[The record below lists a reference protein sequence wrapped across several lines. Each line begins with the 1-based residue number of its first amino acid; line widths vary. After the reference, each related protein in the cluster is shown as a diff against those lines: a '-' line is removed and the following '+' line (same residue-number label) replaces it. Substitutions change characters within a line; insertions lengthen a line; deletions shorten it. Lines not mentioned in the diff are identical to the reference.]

1 MLDIPITKGRSTSE
15 LERRRWRVL
24 VIASVG
30 VFMATLDSSI
40 VAVALPAIG
49 PHLRLTYSDALWVQA
64 AYILVVTVLV
74 IPVGRLADIHGPLRL
89 YTLGVLLFGLFSIA
103 AALSYNGIFLV
114 VARVFQGVGGALLAA
129 TSVAIVTAAFPPG
142 ERGRALGLNFM
153 VAYLGLTLG
162 PPLGGLIV
170 TRLGWRWIFL
180 VNAPIA
186 VAILIGGWDLL
197 GAERRDRATE
207 RKHRSVPAGSGHI
220 DTLGA
225 ALLGLMLATLF
236 VPLIF
241 SPIWGWANGRTIGL
255 LAGAVVLA
263 VLFVFVEDRVRDPV
277 LDLGLFRHNR
287 VFAGA
292 NAASLLYFAAAYGV
306 TIFTAV
312 FLEVVQGHSAQ
323 RAGLILLTQPAIMT
337 AFAPFTGRLSDRVGS
352 HGLAAAGMIVM
363 AAGMGQ
369 LALVSFSA
377 STWRVLAALATLG
390 LGMALFAAPNVSA
403 VMGSVDRS
411 QLGVA
416 SGVRATI
423 NFCGQ
428 GLSIAILGAIAASK
442 LGPAGGRVILLGESA
457 GVSSAQAFAAGYR
470 EAMLAGAGLA
480 LAGVLA
486 SLVRERRPKG
496 QEPACS
502 WELRQCSSN
511 APDGPPQETH
521 AGPIPSRPGEPN
533 SGLAPHD

>member
-1 MLDIPITKGRSTSE
+1 MQDISTTKVQSPSE
-15 LERRRWRVL
+15 LQRRRWRVL

-74 IPVGRLADIHGPLRL
+74 IPVGRLADMRGPLRL
-89 YTLGVLLFGLFSIA
+89 FTLGVLLFGLFSVV
-103 AALSYNGIFLV
+103 AALSFDGLFLV

-129 TSVAIVTAAFPPG
+129 TSVAIVTAAFPPE

-162 PPLGGLIV
+162 PPLGGLIL
-170 TRLGWRWIFL
+170 THLGWRWIFL

-186 VAILIGGWDLL
+186 VAILVGGWDIL
-197 GAERRDRATE
+197 GAERRDRAAE
-207 RKHRSVPAGSGHI
+207 RERRGIPVEGGHT

-225 ALLGLMLATLF
+225 ALLAMMLVTLF

-241 SPIWGWANGRTIGL
+241 SPLWGWANGRTIGL
-255 LAGAVVLA
+255 LAAAVVLA
-263 VLFVFVEDRVRDPV
+263 GLFILVEGRVRDPV
-277 LDLGLFRHNR
+277 LDLSLFRRNR

-312 FLEVVQGHSAQ
+312 FLEVVQGRSAQ

-369 LALVSFSA
+369 LALVSS
-377 STWRVLAALATLG
+377 STSVWRVVAALATLG
-390 LGMALFAAPNVSA
+390 LGMAFFAAPNVSA

-428 GLSIAILGAIAASK
+428 GLSIALLGAIAASK

-457 GVSSAQAFAAGYR
+457 GLTNAQAFAAGYR

-480 LAGVLA
+480 LAGALA
-486 SLVRERRPKG
+486 SLVREKRPKKVAALG
-496 QEPACS
+496 A
-502 WELRQCSSN
+502 
-511 APDGPPQETH
+511 
-521 AGPIPSRPGEPN
+521 
-533 SGLAPHD
+533 SGHPVALD